1 MKKFEENLQSAMKKI
16 KPNQLNDIIVACENE
31 EVNHV
36 EVMNNFTS
44 RRSWHKP
51 ILALAMAFVLGF
63 GGYSLYTTHL
73 NQIVE
78 SQIGLDVN
86 PSLEIQLNRNDK
98 VVGVIA
104 GNKEA
109 EEIIGDMDFRGSD
122 LKVTV
127 NALIGSMLRNGYLSE
142 LRNSILVT
150 VENNDPAKAKLLQ
163 EELMKEIDEI
173 LESDLFKGSV
183 LAQTI
188 KEDRR
193 IKDLST
199 EYKISVGKA
208 QLIDEIVNENP
219 VYTFADLA
227 KLSINDLNILNAKSN
242 KEKTELL
249 QSGEASKKEYL
260 TEDEAFAAAYKHAG
274 IKESDVVS
282 KTIEI
287 DYDKGVMVYEIE
299 FYTSNGEYDVEL
311 NAKTGEIL
319 EYQKEV
325 TVVQEK
331 PVEQAAPAATPKPQA
346 AAPATTQQATA
357 APVATPAP
365 APAATPTP
373 QAAAPSVI
381 GPGAAQNIALSHAGV
396 SSPSGLYAEY
406 DAEDNDYDV
415 EFYANGYEYD
425 YEIDASTGAI
435 KDFSKEYED

>member
-274 IKESDVVS
+274 IKENDVVS

-319 EYQKEV
+319 EYEKEV

-331 PVEQAAPAATPKPQA
+331 PVEQAAPVATPKPQA

-357 APVATPAP
+357 APAP
-365 APAATPTP
+365 AVTPTP

-396 SSPSGLYAEY
+396 SSPSGLYVEY